1 MSRGKPMFDTIVS
14 AMHAE
19 MGRMSPWAPPPPRE
33 YVEDWL
39 IGEILFQFGATKE
52 QPPGRETLL
61 PGKFRRSRAALLAH
75 ALDGAPEAVLPP
87 ARPVQAPV
95 PAPPPL
101 PARPKAAPAPPPA
114 PAPAPLP
121 VPAPIDEPAEEAD
134 TFDIEVP
141 VASSV
146 GQVPVW
152 QGAPLAHE
160 VPFSPAVM
168 STLNE
173 HYSQYGAY
181 SLTAH
186 KVPAERP
193 PNRGRGDNPLAGLPM
208 VFLAVVT
215 PTSADVPPFSV
226 GDTSA
231 PTKIGTYF
239 PADGND
245 EYRVHFFGDF
255 DTTPIFA
262 SHMCPAEHAAIS
274 VYEEDVREAKVQA
287 RAAAKR
293 SAEQAGT
300 AAMLA
305 RLGEQGLIS
314 KEALIALLADP
325 RPPQ

>member
-19 MGRMSPWAPPPPRE
+19 MGRMAPWAPPPPRE

-52 QPPGRETLL
+52 PPPGRETIL
-61 PGKFRRSRAALLAH
+61 PGKFQRSRAALLAH

-101 PARPKAAPAPPPA
+101 PVRPKAPPAPPPA
-114 PAPAPLP
+114 PAPAPMQP
-121 VPAPIDEPAEEAD
+121 PAPVEEAD

-168 STLNE
+168 SALNE

-186 KVPAERP
+186 ALRDERP

-215 PTSADVPPFSV
+215 PKDAAVPPFTT

-231 PTKIGTYF
+231 PTKIGAYF
-239 PADGND
+239 PDDGV
-245 EYRVHFFGDF
+245 EYAVHFLGDF
-255 DTTPIFA
+255 DTTPIFT
-262 SHMCPAEHAAIS
+262 SPTCPGEYAAIS
-274 VYEEDVREAKVQA
+274 VYEEDVRTSKEMA

-293 SAEQAGT
+293 E
-300 AAMLA
+300 AAAA
-305 RLGEQGLIS
+305 RLAPLVEGGALS
-314 KEALIALLADP
+314 YEALIAMLSNS